1 MLQGRPHEVVTIC
14 LYYDCIG
21 LVGTTLQQ
29 SLIKSTKLLQII
41 ALLKAC
47 SKLADNLEQAV
58 RAQLADRLATIKM

>member
-1 MLQGRPHEVVTIC
+1 MLR

-41 ALLKAC
+41 ALLKLAC
-47 SKLADNLEQAV
+47 SKLVDNLGQAV
-58 RAQLADRLATIKM
+58 RAQLADRLATIKVTEHL